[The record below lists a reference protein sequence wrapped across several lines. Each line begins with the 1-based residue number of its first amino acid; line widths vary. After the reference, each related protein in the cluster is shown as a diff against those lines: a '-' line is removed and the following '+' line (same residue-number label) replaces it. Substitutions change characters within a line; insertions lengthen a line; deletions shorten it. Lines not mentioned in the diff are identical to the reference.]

1 MDPNKI
7 TQALDISDVVDYQ
20 VRTVATGNLPV
31 VSAEPTAEEIK
42 EADFAYVR
50 SNQFEIIEA
59 GKDALNGALELAKS
73 AENPRAYEVVG
84 TLMKSLADIN
94 KQLLEVH
101 ELKAKFE
108 KNVDESQQSKTVN
121 NTQNNIIFQGTTA
134 DLLKQLRNASQS

>member
-42 EADFAYVR
+42 EADFSYVR

-59 GKDALNGALELAKS
+59 GKDALNGALEVAKS
-73 AENPRAYEVVG
+73 AENPRAFEVVA

-101 ELKAKFE
+101 ELKE
-108 KNVDESQQSKTVN
+108 KLDSKKTEEPVQTVN
-121 NTQNNIIFQGTTA
+121 NTQNNIIFQGTTT
-134 DLLKQLRNASQS
+134 DLLRQIRGLE

>member
-20 VRTVATGNLPV
+20 VRTVETGNLPV
-31 VSAEPTAEEIK
+31 VSAEPTPEEIK
-42 EADFAYVR
+42 EADFTYVR

-59 GKDALNGALELAKS
+59 GKDALNGALEVAKS
-73 AENPRAYEVVG
+73 AENPRAFEVVA

-101 ELKAKFE
+101 ELKE
-108 KNVDESQQSKTVN
+108 KLGSKKTEEPVQTVN
-121 NTQNNIIFQGTTA
+121 NTQNNIIFQGTTT
-134 DLLKQLRNASQS
+134 DLLRQIRGLE

>member
-20 VRTVATGNLPV
+20 VRTVETGNLPV

-42 EADFAYVR
+42 EADFSYVR

-59 GKDALNGALELAKS
+59 GKDALNGALEVAKS
-73 AENPRAYEVVG
+73 AENPRAFEVVA

-101 ELKAKFE
+101 ELKE
-108 KNVDESQQSKTVN
+108 KLDSKKTEESVQTVN
-121 NTQNNIIFQGTTA
+121 NTQNNIIFQGTTT
-134 DLLKQLRNASQS
+134 DLLRQIRGLE

>member
-31 VSAEPTAEEIK
+31 VSSEPTAEEIK
-42 EADFAYVR
+42 EADFTYVR

-59 GKDALNGALELAKS
+59 GKDALNGALEVAKS
-73 AENPRAYEVVG
+73 AENPRAFEVVA

-101 ELKAKFE
+101 ELKE
-108 KNVDESQQSKTVN
+108 KLDSKKTEESVQTVN
-121 NTQNNIIFQGTTA
+121 NTQNNIIFQGTTT
-134 DLLKQLRNASQS
+134 DLLRQIRGLE

>member
-42 EADFAYVR
+42 EADFTYVR

-59 GKDALNGALELAKS
+59 GKDALNGALEVAKS
-73 AENPRAYEVVG
+73 AENPRAFEVVA

-101 ELKAKFE
+101 ELKE
-108 KNVDESQQSKTVN
+108 KLDSKKTEEPVQTVN
-121 NTQNNIIFQGTTA
+121 NTQNNIIFQGTTT
-134 DLLKQLRNASQS
+134 DLLRQIRGLE

>member
-7 TQALDISDVVDYQ
+7 TQALDISDVVEYQ

-42 EADFAYVR
+42 EADFTYVR

-59 GKDALNGALELAKS
+59 GKDALNGALEVAKS
-73 AENPRAYEVVG
+73 AENPRAFEVVA

-101 ELKAKFE
+101 ELKE
-108 KNVDESQQSKTVN
+108 KLDSKKTEESVQTVN
-121 NTQNNIIFQGTTA
+121 NTQNNIIFQGTTT
-134 DLLKQLRNASQS
+134 DLLRQIRGLE

>member
-101 ELKAKFE
+101 ELKE
-108 KNVDESQQSKTVN
+108 KLDGKKTEESAQTVN
-121 NTQNNIIFQGTTA
+121 NTQNNIIFQGTTT
-134 DLLKQLRNASQS
+134 DLLRQIRGLE